1 MPDTFLTGTDWQCS
15 SGPIITRQVITDYLW
30 PEGAPKDTVTNGEH
44 PILAIGSTASRPL
57 NAVGFVVSYESNTD
71 LCEMNVAPG
80 FVAKAYVYNIT
91 GYQEA
96 GVANA
101 WVATLAFGTPV
112 YIDDD
117 TALTAGATLSL
128 SPVNGAGLENPL
140 AGYVYSDQVQVDQSG
155 IGGRTPTTANTFPL
169 PFEDGESDHH
179 LTVCVML
186 WPSAQD

>member
-1 MPDTFLTGTDWQCS
+1 MPATFLTGTDWQCS
-15 SGPIITRQVITDYLW
+15 SGPIITRQVTTDYLW
-30 PEGAPKDTVTNGEH
+30 PEGGGSDSVANGDH
-44 PILAIGSTASRPL
+44 PILAIGAVASRPF
-57 NAVGFVVSYESNTD
+57 NMVGFVVTYESNTD

-91 GYQEA
+91 GYSGA
-96 GVANA
+96 GTANA
-101 WVATLAFGTPV
+101 WSATLAFGTPV

-117 TALTAGATLSL
+117 ASLLAGGTLSL
-128 SPVNGAGLENPL
+128 SPVNGAGAENPL
-140 AGYVYSDQVQVDQSG
+140 AGYVFSDQVQVDQSG

-169 PFEDGESDHH
+169 PFEDGASDHY